1 MKNTYKIDEFQLIY
15 DSLKKVYSDISD
27 KTNVPY
33 AGRMVVSSLTGSMI
47 QFGYNM
53 PDKQILLTITEE
65 KKVTITIKIGVLYQ
79 DANDSIDILEVPEK
93 TIYWKWLDLQSENEL
108 FKIVE
113 IFTKGVE

>member
-1 MKNTYKIDEFQLIY
+1 MKNTYNIDEFQLIY

-33 AGRMVVSSLTGSMI
+33 AGRMVVSSLTGSII

-65 KKVTITIKIGVLYQ
+65 KKVTITIKIGVHYQ
-79 DANDSIDILEVPEK
+79 DADDSIDIL
-93 TIYWKWLDLQSENEL
+93 
-108 FKIVE
+108 
-113 IFTKGVE
+113 

>member
-33 AGRMVVSSLTGSMI
+33 AGRMVVSSMI

-79 DANDSIDILEVPEK
+79 DANNSIDILGVPEK